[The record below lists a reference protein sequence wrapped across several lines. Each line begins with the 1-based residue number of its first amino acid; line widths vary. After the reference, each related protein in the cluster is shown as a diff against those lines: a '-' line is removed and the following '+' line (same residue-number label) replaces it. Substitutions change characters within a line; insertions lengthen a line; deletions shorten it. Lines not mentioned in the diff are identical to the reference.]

1 MKSRYETLTGRQVDT
16 GGLAARERAAL
27 TALQESFAA
36 SPPSDTFAAT
46 WTRKVFPLL
55 SRVDVK
61 ARPTHPLYVIAQ
73 DLELR
78 LGVAQGTVA
87 PPDYR
92 DYIVDRIEERYG
104 SRYRFCQETGIPQAF
119 LSQVLSGSKDFS
131 VATLRRAAEA
141 LDLSLALLPLKD
153 LANASRREA
162 ATLEEACR
170 AVQEEL
176 AVLESALDHLRRV
189 RKPAGRRR
197 ALLDAGASFDGVVE
211 RLAAPLQELDDE
223 RFGVQIL
230 VALEQEGTRLES
242 LLSGLREQATLVAGS
257 GPLSSRGEEEPA
269 RRGASSSTGRATG
282 RRRPGPRTPR
292 SRRAAP

>member
-1 MKSRYETLTGRQVDT
+1 MKSRYETLTGRVVDT
-16 GGLAARERAAL
+16 GRLAARERGAL
-27 TALQESFAA
+27 AELQEAYAA
-36 SPPSDTFAAT
+36 SPPSDAFAAM

-55 SRVDVK
+55 SRL
-61 ARPTHPLYVIAQ
+61 AANERPTHPLYVIAQ

-78 LGVAQGTVA
+78 LGVAQGAVA

-153 LANASRREA
+153 LASTSRGDAAS
-162 ATLEEACR
+162 LEEVCR

-176 AVLESALDHLRRV
+176 VVVTSARDRLRRV
-189 RKPAGRRR
+189 RQVARRR
-197 ALLDAGASFDGVVE
+197 KALLDGGALFAGVPE
-211 RLAAPLQELDDE
+211 RLAASLQGLDDE
-223 RFGVQIL
+223 RFGVRIL
-230 VALEQEGTRLES
+230 EALDQEQSRLAS
-242 LLSGLREQATLVAGS
+242 LLSGLREQAALVAES
-257 GPLSSRGEEEPA
+257 GPLSARGQEPA
-269 RRGASSSTGRATG
+269 RSARVGGKRA
-282 RRRPGPRTPR
+282 RPD
-292 SRRAAP
+292 RRARTS